1 MPRSRWD
8 CGTTPCIWMAAQ
20 ICCSSSAARSPVHA
34 HRLLCCNAKSRPR
47 HPSFRKHRPP
57 PALPPC
63 QCWQVCRD
71 AGIKVHAFNDFV
83 AGSTPEEVTPV
94 PPKPDDM
101 CCIMYTRCGRPQ

>member
-1 MPRSRWD
+1 MRKAGRVTRPSANTGRRL
-8 CGTTPCIWMAAQ
+8 PC
-20 ICCSSSAARSPVHA
+20 
-34 HRLLCCNAKSRPR
+34 RP
-47 HPSFRKHRPP
+47 
-57 PALPPC
+57 A